1 MEERIW
7 GWKIRWCRLGRGVG
21 RGGSPLFFW
30 FDVSVV
36 VDLYDV
42 RVLHSVEWVG
52 VVVVLEVEGFNV
64 HASLQV

>member
-1 MEERIW
+1 MEGRALGARI
-7 GWKIRWCRLGRGVG
+7 RLCRLGRGVG